1 VIEHDEAALA
11 AAQAAKA
18 RAVMRYFNYAHL
30 AAGAQ
35 QISKL
40 YHDAAAATLASCPD
54 NDERR
59 HAIERLLEAKD
70 AAVRSFLFP

>member
-1 VIEHDEAALA
+1 VNETDEAAA
-11 AAQAAKA
+11 AAAAAEKA
-18 RAVMRYFNYAHL
+18 RQIMRPFNYAHL

-35 QISKL
+35 IVSKPF
-40 YHDAAAATLASCPD
+40 HDAAVSVLASCPD